1 MPSDRH
7 IAERRQEA
15 SYWMYDM
22 RATTLVRTLSNRAI
36 GILGFVLLAATIVK
50 AVDPLPP
57 DARIASLLATIAE
70 AGPQGVGS
78 AAARTARDEL
88 AMCDIAVLP
97 ALLEAMDTDNFVA
110 ANWYRTVY
118 EEIAARE
125 SARPEP
131 VWPKEF
137 LRQYVND
144 VRRQSRPRRLV
155 LALLDRLQ
163 PGFSATWLPTR
174 LDDPEFGGEA
184 VALALEAGA
193 AAQKVKD
200 IEAAKRYFRQAFDAA
215 RDSKQVSQAA
225 SKLRSLGET
234 ADAVRH
240 LGLVVDWRLLG
251 PFDAPEKTGFAT
263 AFPPETALDLSARY
277 DGQDG
282 KSIAW
287 IWHKPKDLLGQ
298 INLNDVLGTTR
309 EAVGYAYA
317 EVDVPVAVAAE
328 VRCGADDNCI
338 VWLNGA
344 KVLAREQW
352 LNGTRFDRFR
362 APVALV
368 AGRNTLLVKVC
379 QGPQHKDP
387 EVQNNWSLQLRL
399 CDADGRAIAFE
410 PVTAPMATNN

>member
-1 MPSDRH
+1 MSV
-7 IAERRQEA
+7 
-15 SYWMYDM
+15 
-22 RATTLVRTLSNRAI
+22 TKTI
-36 GILGFVLLAATIVK
+36 GILLLAVTSAQSTQPTFGDDRV
-50 AVDPLPP
+50 
-57 DARIASLLATIAE
+57 ASLLATIAE
-70 AGPQGVGS
+70 AGPQGAGS
-78 AAARTARDEL
+78 ETARTARDEL
-88 AMCDIAVLP
+88 ATHGIAVLP
-97 ALLEAMDTDNFVA
+97 ALLEAMDTDNVVA

-118 EEIAARE
+118 EEIVARE
-125 SARPEP
+125 WGRTEAA
-131 VWPKEF
+131 WPKEF
-137 LRQYVND
+137 LRQYVDD
-144 VRRQSRPRRLV
+144 VHRNGRPRRLV
-155 LALLDRLQ
+155 LTLLDRLQ
-163 PGFSATWLPTR
+163 PGFIAAWIPTR
-174 LDDPEFGGEA
+174 LDDPEFGEEA
-184 VALALEAGA
+184 VALAIEAGN

-200 IEAAKRYFRQAFDAA
+200 VETAKRYFRQAFDAA

-225 SKLRSLGET
+225 SKLKSLGET

-277 DGQDG
+277 DGQGG
-282 KSIAW
+282 KSITW
-287 IWHKPKDLLGQ
+287 LWHKPKDLLGQ

-317 EVDVPVAVAAE
+317 EVDVPAAVAAE

-399 CDADGRAIAFE
+399 CDAEGRAIAFE
-410 PVTAPMATNN
+410 PVTEPAAIND